1 MKFTIKT
8 PVVGHYKEVMSKFDL
23 DLFEFLKPKGAKMQ
37 VVQFTGSEKGDTVH
51 IRFTSPI
58 KADWVSKITDHGHNE
73 EEAFFL
79 DEGCKLPWPLKKWR
93 HRHVVKN
100 AGATKSVIEDQIEY
114 KTSNVILDLL
124 IRPFMYMGFYP
135 RRKQY
140 QTYFK

>member
-8 PVVGHYKEVMSKFDL
+8 PVTGNYKDVMSKFDL
-23 DLFEFLKPKGAKMQ
+23 DLFEFLKPKGAKME
-37 VVQFTGSEKGDTVH
+37 VVKFTGSETGDTVH

-58 KADWVSKITDHGHNE
+58 KADWISDIVDHGIDDD
-73 EEAFFL
+73 EAFFL
-79 DEGCKLPWPLKKWR
+79 DVGSTLPWPIKKWK

-100 AGATKSVIEDQIEY
+100 VGTNESVIEDQIEY
-114 KTSNVILDLL
+114 KTSNVILDAL
-124 IRPFMYMGFYP
+124 IRPFMYMGFFP